1 MKVVQAVRQVRKVRV
16 VVLLVR
22 QRGVVQHLVLLLLV
36 LLVHGLVDVAGR
48 VVKVGRRR
56 RILGR
61 GVSAPDCGHLLMM

>member
-22 QRGVVQHLVLLLLV
+22 QRGVVQHLVLLLL
-36 LLVHGLVDVAGR
+36 LVHGLVDVADR

>member
-16 VVLLVR
+16 VVLLVL
-22 QRGVVQHLVLLLLV
+22 QRGVVQHLVLLLL
-36 LLVHGLVDVAGR
+36 LVYGLVDVAGR

>member
-1 MKVVQAVRQVRKVRV
+1 MKVVQAVRQVRKVGV

-22 QRGVVQHLVLLLLV
+22 QRGVVQHLVLLLL
-36 LLVHGLVDVAGR
+36 LVYGLVDVAGR
-48 VVKVGRRR
+48 MVKVGRRR